1 MCDTFVADRRATRD
15 GSVIWAKN
23 SDREANEA
31 QALEYHAGRTY
42 TPGST
47 LRCTYIAIPQV
58 SRTRDIVICRPFW
71 MWGAEMGVNAA
82 GLAVG
87 NEAVWT
93 RMPLVREGRLTGMDL
108 VRLALERADTAA
120 QGVAVIAALL
130 ATHGQGGICGYTDK
144 RMCYHNSFL
153 LADPTEAWVLETAGD
168 LWVASKVQGIYA
180 ISNRLTIGDEWQQGH
195 PALEGAAAGPDGAAP
210 PGRAPFAHAYS
221 DRFYSFFSAAA
232 RRRTQVECR
241 LREARGNIDVAL
253 AMRILQDHGASDYEP
268 RRHFLGDRICAH
280 AANGLTRNA
289 TQTTGSL
296 VAHLGPSGPT
306 IWVTGTSA
314 PCLSLFKP
322 VWFDGPVLPA
332 IGPTPGARFD
342 NQSLWWR
349 HEKLHR
355 RLLVNFT
362 EGVRRMDAERKKR
375 QARLLAE
382 EGARPRGRSFAF
394 SAEAFEAC
402 RALTDASLENLRGGP
417 PLKPRMGFVYRR
429 YWERLNR
436 AADIPLDDRGGLCDA
451 EIERGDG

>member
-1 MCDTFVADRRATRD
+1 MCDTFVVDRSATGD

-31 QALEYHAGRTY
+31 QALEFHAGRTY
-42 TPGST
+42 AAGST

-108 VRLALERADTAA
+108 VRLALERADTSA

-130 ATHGQGGICGYTDK
+130 ATHGQGGICGYADK

-168 LWVASKVQGIYA
+168 LWAARKVQGIYA
-180 ISNRLTIGDEWQQGH
+180 ISNRLTIGDDWEQGH
-195 PALEGAAAGPDGAAP
+195 SALEDAAAGPGSAATRERP
-210 PGRAPFAHAYS
+210 DFARAYS

-232 RRRTQVECR
+232 RRRAQVECR
-241 LREARGNIDVAL
+241 LREAWGQIDVTL
-253 AMRILQDHGASDYEP
+253 AMRILQDHGADDYRP
-268 RRHFLGDRICAH
+268 QRHFLGDRICAH

-296 VAHLGPSGPT
+296 VAHLKPGGPT

-342 NQSLWWR
+342 SESLWWR
-349 HEKLHR
+349 HEELHR
-355 RLLVNFT
+355 RVLLNFT
-362 EGVRRMDAERKKR
+362 EGVRRIDAGRKHF

-382 EGARPRGRSFAF
+382 EAAQPRRPSFAF
-394 SAEAFEAC
+394 CAEAFGADRERTEAC
-402 RALTDASLENLRGGP
+402 LQDLRAGP
-417 PLKPRMGFVYRR
+417 PLKPRMGFAYRR
-429 YWERLNR
+429 YWARLNR
-436 AADIPLDDRGGLCDA
+436 AAGIALDVRGGMRIA
-451 EIERGDG
+451 EIDPGDG